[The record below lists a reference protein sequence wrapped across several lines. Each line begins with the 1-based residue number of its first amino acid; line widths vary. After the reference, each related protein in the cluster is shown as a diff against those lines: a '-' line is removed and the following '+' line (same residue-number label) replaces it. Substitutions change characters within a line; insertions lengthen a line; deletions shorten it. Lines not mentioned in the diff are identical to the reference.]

1 MTLASIPI
9 PPPGS
14 ILEIGL
20 LAISAALIL
29 RVVYNLYFHPLSKY
43 HGPWYAASFSL
54 VHALIS
60 VMKYEPEWMLWLSK
74 QYGTDKPIRV
84 APTLLLFPQSAALK
98 DIYWDPKCNN
108 KSMFYGTGSLGP
120 PHLFSTLDG
129 NVHKSLRK
137 ALGGPQWSIG
147 GLKNNWEP
155 RFDSHIQLF
164 ISRMSDFARNNEP
177 VILSDK
183 VAEFAADIMTMVSFT
198 DPWGFVTNSR
208 DERNMLASWR
218 RGLFSFG
225 FVNRFRWLRDRVT
238 HVWWGH
244 FFLPSTSDDV
254 GMGYL
259 MAQADRQVS
268 ERERRMEEEAFTQ
281 EKPDFMQLAIEA
293 RIDGKPL
300 TSSQKRAH
308 VTLLIQAGADTTGT
322 ALGSTLRFLLTHPL
336 ALARARAEISAADQ
350 AGHLSP
356 TIQYEET
363 RTHLPFFV
371 ACIKEAIRLHPSAT
385 NLFARVAPAGGKVVD
400 GTWVPAGAEITANA
414 WVVQRD
420 PRLYG
425 PDPEAFRPERWLEGE
440 VGGNTKEAISEM
452 EACIFAFGIGPRVCL
467 GKDVAYMEMYKLLPE
482 HRAQPHLRACATR
495 AFTTSRSLRNDAA
508 AVNHYETL
516 KVAHD
521 ASPAEIKKSFYAL
534 SKTHHPDHNPN
545 DPSATRKF
553 HAIAEAY
560 SILGTPAKRSAYD
573 RSLPSSHHHHG
584 ARRGSYHSSSTGPAG
599 GRPASGLSR
608 RRTTFRGPPPSFY
621 RSGGWGEHSAK
632 RRAAHESNTA
642 SDATGAEPERPG
654 MGFGQDPYAH
664 KRSADVRHFDSRG
677 HTQTQA
683 RQDSR
688 RAHRI
693 MGQEVTVGHQ
703 ETSVGAF
710 LSVAGM
716 MFFAFFVPY
725 MIFVGPRKDKKKA

>member
-1 MTLASIPI
+1 M
-9 PPPGS
+9 G
-14 ILEIGL
+14 
-20 LAISAALIL
+20 
-29 RVVYNLYFHPLSKY
+29 
-43 HGPWYAASFSL
+43 
-54 VHALIS
+54 HA
-60 VMKYEPEWMLWLSK
+60 
-74 QYGTDKPIRV
+74 DKPIRV

-147 GLKNNWEP
+147 GLKNNWES

-238 HVWWGH
+238 RVWWGH

-281 EKPDFMQLAIEA
+281 EKPDFMQLALEA

-336 ALARARAEISAADQ
+336 ALARARAEISAAEQ

-482 HRAQPHLRACATR
+482 HRAQPRLRACAAR

-560 SILGTPAKRSAYD
+560 SVLGTPAKRSAYD
-573 RSLPSSHHHHG
+573 RSLPSSSHHHG

-716 MFFAFFVPY
+716 MFFAFLVPY

>member
-244 FFLPSTSDDV
+244 FFLPSTSDDI

-420 PRLYG
+420 PRL
-425 PDPEAFRPERWLEGE
+425 
-440 VGGNTKEAISEM
+440 
-452 EACIFAFGIGPRVCL
+452 
-467 GKDVAYMEMYKLLPE
+467 
-482 HRAQPHLRACATR
+482 
-495 AFTTSRSLRNDAA
+495 LRNDAA
-508 AVNHYETL
+508 AVNHYQTL

>member
-1 MTLASIPI
+1 MDDQESTTDTGLPPPSLGKSAQNQSQLTFEMALASIPI
-9 PPPGS
+9 PSPGS

-155 RFDSHIQLF
+155 RFDAHIQLF

-238 HVWWGH
+238 RVWWGH

-281 EKPDFMQLAIEA
+281 EKPDFMQLALEA

-336 ALARARAEISAADQ
+336 ALARARAEISAAEQ
-350 AGHLSP
+350 AGQLSP

-482 HRAQPHLRACATR
+482 TVRRFDFDMKREGRIVVVGGIAYNEDFVVQLR
-495 AFTTSRSLRNDAA
+495 
-508 AVNHYETL
+508 
-516 KVAHD
+516 
-521 ASPAEIKKSFYAL
+521 
-534 SKTHHPDHNPN
+534 
-545 DPSATRKF
+545 
-553 HAIAEAY
+553 
-560 SILGTPAKRSAYD
+560 
-573 RSLPSSHHHHG
+573 
-584 ARRGSYHSSSTGPAG
+584 
-599 GRPASGLSR
+599 
-608 RRTTFRGPPPSFY
+608 
-621 RSGGWGEHSAK
+621 
-632 RRAAHESNTA
+632 
-642 SDATGAEPERPG
+642 
-654 MGFGQDPYAH
+654 
-664 KRSADVRHFDSRG
+664 VR
-677 HTQTQA
+677 
-683 RQDSR
+683 
-688 RAHRI
+688 
-693 MGQEVTVGHQ
+693 E
-703 ETSVGAF
+703 
-710 LSVAGM
+710 
-716 MFFAFFVPY
+716 
-725 MIFVGPRKDKKKA
+725 

>member
-1 MTLASIPI
+1 MPI
-9 PPPGS
+9 PSPGS

-60 VMKYEPEWMLWLSK
+60 VMKYEPQWMLWLSK

-147 GLKNNWEP
+147 SLKNNWEP

-238 HVWWGH
+238 RVWWGH

-281 EKPDFMQLAIEA
+281 EKPDFMQLALEA

-356 TIQYEET
+356 TIQYQET

-400 GTWVPAGAEITANA
+400 GTWVPTGAEITANA

-420 PRLYG
+420 PRL
-425 PDPEAFRPERWLEGE
+425 
-440 VGGNTKEAISEM
+440 
-452 EACIFAFGIGPRVCL
+452 
-467 GKDVAYMEMYKLLPE
+467 
-482 HRAQPHLRACATR
+482 
-495 AFTTSRSLRNDAA
+495 LRNDAA

-560 SILGTPAKRSAYD
+560 SVLGTPAKRSAYD
-573 RSLPSSHHHHG
+573 RSLPSSSHHHG

-725 MIFVGPRKDKKKA
+725 MIFVGPRKDKKA

>member
-1 MTLASIPI
+1 MALASMPI

-43 HGPWYAASFSL
+43 HGPWYAAAFSL

-60 VMKYEPEWMLWLSK
+60 VMKYEPQWMLWLSK

-155 RFDSHIQLF
+155 RFDAHIQLF

-238 HVWWGH
+238 RVWWGH

-281 EKPDFMQLAIEA
+281 EKPDFMQLALEA

-336 ALARARAEISAADQ
+336 ALARARAEISAAEQ

-482 HRAQPHLRACATR
+482 TVRRFDFDMKREGRIVVVGGIAYNEDFVVQLR
-495 AFTTSRSLRNDAA
+495 
-508 AVNHYETL
+508 
-516 KVAHD
+516 
-521 ASPAEIKKSFYAL
+521 
-534 SKTHHPDHNPN
+534 
-545 DPSATRKF
+545 
-553 HAIAEAY
+553 
-560 SILGTPAKRSAYD
+560 
-573 RSLPSSHHHHG
+573 
-584 ARRGSYHSSSTGPAG
+584 
-599 GRPASGLSR
+599 
-608 RRTTFRGPPPSFY
+608 
-621 RSGGWGEHSAK
+621 
-632 RRAAHESNTA
+632 
-642 SDATGAEPERPG
+642 
-654 MGFGQDPYAH
+654 
-664 KRSADVRHFDSRG
+664 VR
-677 HTQTQA
+677 
-683 RQDSR
+683 
-688 RAHRI
+688 
-693 MGQEVTVGHQ
+693 E
-703 ETSVGAF
+703 
-710 LSVAGM
+710 
-716 MFFAFFVPY
+716 
-725 MIFVGPRKDKKKA
+725 

>member
-1 MTLASIPI
+1 M
-9 PPPGS
+9 G
-14 ILEIGL
+14 
-20 LAISAALIL
+20 
-29 RVVYNLYFHPLSKY
+29 
-43 HGPWYAASFSL
+43 
-54 VHALIS
+54 HA
-60 VMKYEPEWMLWLSK
+60 
-74 QYGTDKPIRV
+74 DKPIRV

-147 GLKNNWEP
+147 GLKNNWES
-155 RFDSHIQLF
+155 RFDAHIQLF

-238 HVWWGH
+238 RVWWGH

-281 EKPDFMQLAIEA
+281 EKPDFMQLALEA
-293 RIDGKPL
+293 RIDGKSL

-336 ALARARAEISAADQ
+336 ALARARAEISAAEQ

-420 PRLYG
+420 PRL
-425 PDPEAFRPERWLEGE
+425 
-440 VGGNTKEAISEM
+440 
-452 EACIFAFGIGPRVCL
+452 
-467 GKDVAYMEMYKLLPE
+467 
-482 HRAQPHLRACATR
+482 
-495 AFTTSRSLRNDAA
+495 LRNDAA

-599 GRPASGLSR
+599 GRPASGPSR

-716 MFFAFFVPY
+716 MFFAFLIPY

>member
-420 PRLYG
+420 PRL
-425 PDPEAFRPERWLEGE
+425 
-440 VGGNTKEAISEM
+440 
-452 EACIFAFGIGPRVCL
+452 
-467 GKDVAYMEMYKLLPE
+467 
-482 HRAQPHLRACATR
+482 
-495 AFTTSRSLRNDAA
+495 LRNDAA

>member
-1 MTLASIPI
+1 M
-9 PPPGS
+9 G
-14 ILEIGL
+14 
-20 LAISAALIL
+20 
-29 RVVYNLYFHPLSKY
+29 
-43 HGPWYAASFSL
+43 
-54 VHALIS
+54 HA
-60 VMKYEPEWMLWLSK
+60 
-74 QYGTDKPIRV
+74 DKPIRV

-147 GLKNNWEP
+147 GLKNNWES
-155 RFDSHIQLF
+155 RFDAHIQLF

-238 HVWWGH
+238 RVWWGH

-281 EKPDFMQLAIEA
+281 EKPDFMQLALEA
-293 RIDGKPL
+293 RIDGKSL

-336 ALARARAEISAADQ
+336 ALARARAEISAAEQ

-420 PRLYG
+420 PRL
-425 PDPEAFRPERWLEGE
+425 
-440 VGGNTKEAISEM
+440 
-452 EACIFAFGIGPRVCL
+452 
-467 GKDVAYMEMYKLLPE
+467 
-482 HRAQPHLRACATR
+482 
-495 AFTTSRSLRNDAA
+495 LRNDAA

-599 GRPASGLSR
+599 GRPAS
-608 RRTTFRGPPPSFY
+608 
-621 RSGGWGEHSAK
+621 
-632 RRAAHESNTA
+632 
-642 SDATGAEPERPG
+642 
-654 MGFGQDPYAH
+654 
-664 KRSADVRHFDSRG
+664 
-677 HTQTQA
+677 
-683 RQDSR
+683 
-688 RAHRI
+688 
-693 MGQEVTVGHQ
+693 
-703 ETSVGAF
+703 
-710 LSVAGM
+710 AG
-716 MFFAFFVPY
+716 
-725 MIFVGPRKDKKKA
+725 

>member
-1 MTLASIPI
+1 MALASIAI
-9 PPPGS
+9 PSLGS
-14 ILEIGL
+14 TLEISL

-60 VMKYEPEWMLWLSK
+60 VMKYEPQWMLWLSK

-129 NVHKSLRK
+129 NVHKPLRK

-155 RFDSHIQLF
+155 RFDAHIQLF

-238 HVWWGH
+238 RVWWGH
-244 FFLPSTSDDV
+244 FFLPSTSNDV

-281 EKPDFMQLAIEA
+281 EKPDFMQLALEA

-336 ALARARAEISAADQ
+336 ALARARAEISAAEH

-440 VGGNTKEAISEM
+440 VGGNTKE
-452 EACIFAFGIGPRVCL
+452 
-467 GKDVAYMEMYKLLPE
+467 
-482 HRAQPHLRACATR
+482 
-495 AFTTSRSLRNDAA
+495 
-508 AVNHYETL
+508 
-516 KVAHD
+516 
-521 ASPAEIKKSFYAL
+521 EI
-534 SKTHHPDHNPN
+534 T
-545 DPSATRKF
+545 
-553 HAIAEAY
+553 EAY
-560 SILGTPAKRSAYD
+560 SVLGTPAKRSAYD

-632 RRAAHESNTA
+632 RRAANESNTA

-716 MFFAFFVPY
+716 MFFAFLVPY
-725 MIFVGPRKDKKKA
+725 MIFVGPRMDKKKA